1 NQRHNTLGKYIR
13 LEEFRG
19 AEIQPI
25 KVKEAVKVNVD
36 YLYTADLKNFSLI
49 PGNPLAYW
57 LNENVIKLFANK
69 KLKDFGKASEG
80 IKTGNNEKFI
90 RYWFE
95 ININKMMF
103 NTNESSYK
111 WVPYHKGGEYRKWYG
126 NLDWVIN
133 WEEDGKEI
141 KNSKNSGLQGKDMY
155 FKGVLSWSKI
165 TVKGISIRY
174 LPTNVLFDSGSP
186 SYKSF
191 SNLDYYI
198 MGFLN
203 SKVSHYLLESINPT
217 LNLQVGNVES
227 LPLLYNK
234 KEKDYIDELVKQCLQ
249 LSVENWNSFQTS
261 WNFKNHPFLKHSI
274 SNKLVENY
282 KKWDSHIQEQ
292 REALR
297 KLEEKINEFFIKL
310 YGLENEL

>member
-1 NQRHNTLGKYIR
+1 FMNNNYKNYKTDLYSAFVFVTTNLTKEKGYTALMTPFTWMFINSHHKLRKYIIDSQSITSLIQPEYHACYEIAHVPVCTFVIQNQRHNTLGKYIR

-155 FKGVLSWSKI
+155 FKG
-165 TVKGISIRY
+165 
-174 LPTNVLFDSGSP
+174 
-186 SYKSF
+186 
-191 SNLDYYI
+191 
-198 MGFLN
+198 
-203 SKVSHYLLESINPT
+203 
-217 LNLQVGNVES
+217 
-227 LPLLYNK
+227 
-234 KEKDYIDELVKQCLQ
+234 
-249 LSVENWNSFQTS
+249 
-261 WNFKNHPFLKHSI
+261 
-274 SNKLVENY
+274 
-282 KKWDSHIQEQ
+282 
-292 REALR
+292 
-297 KLEEKINEFFIKL
+297 
-310 YGLENEL
+310 